1 MKIEYS
7 INLIHDEC
15 FLEKVRLHVNGL
27 REFDVKSVY
36 VIDNT
41 SLDYFDEVMNST
53 TGKCVIVVVNSG
65 SVITVEWIKDKKI
78 HREDGPAFERYY
90 YDEGELRLIQAVT
103 GYYYNGRDCMNTSF
117 DLEEVMQNY
126 ERNGDII
133 LGAEKINDNI
143 FYIKV
148 LLKDSIKEHWYWIE
162 NKK

>member
-7 INLIHDEC
+7 INLIYDEC
-15 FLEKVRLHVNGL
+15 FLEKVRFHVNGL

-36 VIDNT
+36 VFDNT

-65 SVITVEWIKDKKI
+65 SDVTVEWIKDKKI
-78 HREDGPAFERYY
+78 HREDGPAVERYY
-90 YDEGELRLIQAVT
+90 YDEDELRLIQAVT
-103 GYYYNGRDCMNTSF
+103 GYYYNGGNCMKTSF
-117 DLEEVMQNY
+117 DLEEAMQNY
-126 ERNGDII
+126 ERSGDII

-148 LLKDSIKEHWYWIE
+148 LLKDSIKEYWYWKE
-162 NKK
+162 